1 MNNYKHEISSGAVVY
16 SYFEDIA
23 DVKFLLVKNKNGHHW
38 SFPKG
43 HIEIGET
50 IKDTAL
56 REIEE
61 ETGLK
66 VKIQTNDVAINTYS
80 PYEGCLKDVYY
91 FLAQAFS
98 HDFYPQE
105 SEIDEIVWATKDEVV
120 KMLTYANDLAV
131 FNQLVKVLKK

>member
-80 PYEGCLKDVYY
+80 PYEGCLKYVYY
-91 FLAQAFS
+91 FSFIWAFT
-98 HDFYPQE
+98 HNQEFYH
-105 SEIDEIVWATKDEVV
+105 S
-120 KMLTYANDLAV
+120 
-131 FNQLVKVLKK
+131 FNSFLSCISSS

>member
-1 MNNYKHEISSGAVVY
+1 MNNYKQEIASGAFLY
-16 SYFEDIA
+16 SYFEYISY
-23 DVKFLLVKNKNGHHW
+23 VKFLLVKNKNCHHW